1 MDFNISLGIAGWAL
15 LLIGAVAFGIVVEL
29 IGENRFSYE
38 WIATAIG
45 GAVGAVVASEFIV
58 SMRTFEPVWDGVALV
73 PALVGGLI
81 AGVVVAVVARYATGG
96 SFLSSPVHA

>member
-1 MDFNISLGIAGWAL
+1 MEFNISLGIAGWAL

-29 IGENRFSYE
+29 IGENHFSYE

-58 SMRTFEPVWDGVALV
+58 GLRTFEPVWDGVALV
-73 PALVGGLI
+73 PALIGGLI
-81 AGVVVAVVARYATGG
+81 AGLVVAVVARYATGG
-96 SFLSSPVHA
+96 SFLNSPVHA